1 VIRHVS
7 SRDGGQSWSLPQDL
21 PVRMDGS
28 SDLVL
33 KAALDVCGGVHVAY
47 QSRRDIG
54 YARFFG
60 RWWSGQTGLSMTR
73 TVDVALLA
81 RASGEIELLWSNYF
95 PSEPGDTLVRFD
107 VMRSLLRAPKY
118 DQSAGMC

>member
-33 KAALDVCGGVHVAY
+33 KLTNPDA
-47 QSRRDIG
+47 I
-54 YARFFG
+54 
-60 RWWSGQTGLSMTR
+60 
-73 TVDVALLA
+73 LA
-81 RASGEIELLWSNYF
+81 TRAS
-95 PSEPGDTLVRFD
+95 
-107 VMRSLLRAPKY
+107 
-118 DQSAGMC
+118 SAGGGQGRLGFP